1 MQINRNTF
9 SGIIVPLI
17 TPFYNNAVDFDSLK
31 KLCDYYVKQGADAFV
46 VGGTTGEPATL
57 TVEEKKLI
65 LDFVVKNY
73 SEKLPIL
80 AGISSSS
87 TEIALHDAIKL
98 QSAGADG
105 LLVLSPPYIKP
116 SQQGIYEH
124 YKHISESVLIPT
136 IIYNIPHRT
145 GVNIE
150 FDTIKKLSTL
160 KNIMGIKESAGDVNQ
175 LMNIIL
181 GTSLRVFTGED
192 HLLLITCMFGGHGAI
207 SAASHVVLPEMKKV
221 FNDVASGNL
230 NDARETFKK
239 MISLI
244 RLCFAEP
251 NPAPI
256 KAILKHLG
264 FIQSEELRLPLMR
277 ATDVIVAKYSE
288 LVKN

>member
-1 MQINRNTF
+1 MQINRHTF

-17 TPFYNNAVDFDSLK
+17 TPFYNHGVDFDSLK
-31 KLCDYYVKQGADAFV
+31 KLCDYYVENKADAFV

-57 TVEEKKLI
+57 TLEEKKLI

-87 TEIALHDAIKL
+87 TDTAMHDAIRL

-116 SQQGIYEH
+116 SQNGIYEH
-124 YKHISESVLIPT
+124 YKHVSESVSIPT

-150 FDTIKKLSTL
+150 FDTIKKLSEL
-160 KNIMGIKESAGDVNQ
+160 KNIIGIKESAGDVNQ
-175 LMNIIL
+175 LMNIIF
-181 GTSLRVFTGED
+181 GTQLRVFTGED
-192 HLLLITCMFGGHGAI
+192 HLLLITCMLGGHGAI
-207 SAASHVVLPEMKKV
+207 SAASHVTLPEMKKV
-221 FNDVASGNL
+221 FADVVAGNL
-230 NDARETFKK
+230 DDARHTFKK
-239 MISLI
+239 MVALI
-244 RLCFAEP
+244 RLCFLEP

-256 KAILKHLG
+256 KAILKHQN
-264 FIQSEELRLPLMR
+264 FIQSDELRLPLMK
-277 ATDVIVAKYSE
+277 ATDAIVAKYVE
-288 LVKN
+288 LMR